1 MKQTIKQQIMKTK
14 THIPALFLIISLM
27 FASSTFA
34 LNKSI
39 DFEEETY
46 IDDIPFNTAEIV
58 ALYNYTVSVSIS
70 FELEEESYIND
81 IPFNTNWVADEAN
94 ARLVQFEEESFIND
108 IPFNTKWIAGEASA
122 RNFQF
127 EVETYV
133 DDIPFNTYAIA
144 SESSKLD
151 GVNIVAINK

>member
-1 MKQTIKQQIMKTK
+1 MKTK

-46 IDDIPFNTAEIV
+46 IDDIPFNTEWIVNELMTLSVDFEEEAYVDDIPFNTAEIV
-58 ALYNYTVSVSIS
+58 AKYNYTVSVSVS
-70 FELEEESYIND
+70 YELAEESYIND

-94 ARLVQFEEESFIND
+94 ARLVQFEEE
-108 IPFNTKWIAGEASA
+108 A
-122 RNFQF
+122 
-127 EVETYV
+127 YV